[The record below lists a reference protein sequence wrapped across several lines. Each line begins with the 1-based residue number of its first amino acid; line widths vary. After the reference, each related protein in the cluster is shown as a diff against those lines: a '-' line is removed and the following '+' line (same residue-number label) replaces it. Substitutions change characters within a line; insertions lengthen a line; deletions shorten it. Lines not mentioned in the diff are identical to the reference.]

1 MQYQVVPSLF
11 YDECEVRIISCIWS
25 NQLIVLRICVDCC
38 IYSKFSHW
46 HIDYIRSSAKKLL
59 GLRAVVFRVHVS
71 NDQSLVA
78 DGLMF
83 QTHSRALGHSSSLS
97 LEPGWRWV
105 TAGLQHIADPVNAT
119 FVKLVAL
126 GMGQAFGSKPFIIF
140 LAFLIRWNSLI
151 FIYR

>member
-1 MQYQVVPSLF
+1 MQQILKTRQYPVVPILF

-25 NQLIVLRICVDCC
+25 NQLIVLRICFDGC
-38 IYSKFSHW
+38 ICSRLSLLW
-46 HIDYIRSSAKKLL
+46 IDYIWSSSKKLL
-59 GLRAVVFRVHVS
+59 GVWAVVFRVHVS
-71 NDQSLVA
+71 NDQSLVT

-83 QTHSRALGHSSSLS
+83 QTHSRALGHSSSF

-126 GMGQAFGSKPFIIF
+126 GMGQAFGSKSFSSF
-140 LAFLIRWNSLI
+140 
-151 FIYR
+151 

>member
-1 MQYQVVPSLF
+1 MSPSYF
-11 YDECEVRIISCIWS
+11 
-25 NQLIVLRICVDCC
+25 
-38 IYSKFSHW
+38 
-46 HIDYIRSSAKKLL
+46 DYIRSSAKKLL

-83 QTHSRALGHSSSLS
+83 QTHSRVLGRSSSLS
-97 LEPGWRWV
+97 LEHGWRCV

-126 GMGQAFGSKPFIIF
+126 GMGQAFGSKSFSFFTFPDLNGIH
-140 LAFLIRWNSLI
+140 L
-151 FIYR
+151 